1 MKKTTTFLG
10 ILAITLSLSLAPV
23 SFLHAQNKDRTEIS
37 VKDLPKISVTSSMGN
52 FNANFSGLSISPAFL
67 AEHLGEWLGTGSDHS
82 FTLFKEYKDQ
92 LGIKHS
98 MYQHFYKGVKVM
110 DDVVML
116 HEKDGRLTYVNGEII
131 SKINVSANQ
140 QLSSEKI
147 KSIITSDLNT
157 SKKVKFS
164 NTEDVIA
171 KVVKGRSTELYHTSK
186 VEALSMTPLQNFIYY
201 IDNASGTIVKKISK
215 IHHSDTPSVSSTYY
229 KGDQAIT
236 VDSYNGSFRLKDNA
250 RNIHTM
256 NGTNFDIDTIN
267 GGIINVTEYINPVA
281 NYTATDTKP
290 PVEAHWAMKN
300 AYDYYVN
307 RHNRNSYDGNGSKI
321 DNYYNYNFGGIYGG
335 LNAAALDTPLYG
347 GIVCMLYGNGTA
359 LLGLLSLANPL
370 VGLDIAGH
378 EYSHLV
384 IGRNGLG
391 GLNYEGESG
400 AINESIADMMGT
412 AIEFYSGIN
421 PNWTIGEGITKPSIF
436 DVSPTPYIRSM
447 SAPNSAQSLLGSPQ
461 PDTYNGTY
469 WKDPTVLTDDYGGVH
484 NNSGIGNYWFYLLSA
499 GGSGTNDIGN
509 AFNVT
514 GITIQ
519 KAEKIIYH
527 TLTAY
532 MTPNMTYLD
541 LYNAT
546 QQAVTDLYGASG
558 TEQQQNINAWYAVG
572 IGAGTLATAEAAG
585 KTENKISIYP
595 NPVKNNVFTIESDW
609 NNAAFEIYDISGKII
624 RKNEK
629 LNKGINTINITGV
642 QKGIYLV
649 KVNSDGNTVSK
660 KIIVE

>member
-1 MKKTTTFLG
+1 MKRTTTFLG
-10 ILAITLSLSLAPV
+10 IIVLILTFSLTSISL
-23 SFLHAQNKDRTEIS
+23 LHAQNRDGTEIS
-37 VKDLPKISVTSSMGN
+37 VKDLPRISVTSAMGN
-52 FNANFSGLSISPAFL
+52 FNANFSGLHVSSAFL
-67 AEHLGEWLGTGSDHS
+67 GEHLGEWLGTGSDHS
-82 FTLFKEYKDQ
+82 FKLSKENTDQ
-92 LGIKHS
+92 LGIKHCV
-98 MYQHFYKGVKVM
+98 YQHYYKGVKVM

-116 HEKDGRLTYVNGEII
+116 HERKGELTYVNGEII
-131 SKINVSANQ
+131 SKIPVLANQ
-140 QLSSEKI
+140 QLSSAQI
-147 KSIITSDLNT
+147 KSIITSDLHT
-157 SKKVKFS
+157 SEKVRLS
-164 NTEDVIA
+164 GTEEVIA
-171 KVVKGRSTELYHTSK
+171 KVVKGKSTELYYTSK
-186 VEALSMTPLQNFIYY
+186 VEALLLTPLQNFIYY
-201 IDNASGTIVKKISK
+201 IDNSSGAIVKKISK
-215 IHHSDTPSVSSTYY
+215 LHHSDTPSVSSTYY
-229 KGDQAIT
+229 KGDQSIT
-236 VDSYNGSFRLKDNA
+236 VDSYNGAYRLKDNA

-256 NGTNFDIDTIN
+256 DGTNQDIDTIR
-267 GGIINVTEYINPVA
+267 GGIINVTEYVNPVA
-281 NYTATDTKP
+281 NYTATETKP

-300 AYDYYVN
+300 TYDYYVN

-321 DNYYNYNFGGIYGG
+321 DNYYNYNFGTYTGG

-347 GIVCMLYGNGTA
+347 GIVCMLYGNGA
-359 LLGLLSLANPL
+359 LFGFSLANPL

-391 GLNYEGESG
+391 GLNYQGESG

-412 AIEFYSGIN
+412 AIEFYSGAN
-421 PNWTIGEGITKPSIF
+421 PNWTIGEGITKSSIF
-436 DVSPTPYIRSM
+436 DPSPTPYIRSM

-469 WKDPTVLTDDYGGVH
+469 WKDPAVLTDDYGGVH
-484 NNSGIGNYWFYLLSA
+484 NNSGVGNYWFYLLSA

-509 AFNVT
+509 TFNVT

-532 MTPNMTYLD
+532 TTPNMTYLD

-558 TEQQQNINAWYAVG
+558 TEQQQNINAWYAIG
-572 IGAGTLATAEAAG
+572 IGSGTLSTVETAGRLER
-585 KTENKISIYP
+585 NLSIYP
-595 NPVKNNVFTIESDW
+595 NPVKNNVFTIENDQG
-609 NNAAFEIYDISGKII
+609 NAAFEIYDISGKLI

-629 LNKGINTINITGV
+629 LNKGTNKINIIGV

-649 KVNSDGNTVSK
+649 KINTEGNTVSK